1 MSNVENIFDI
11 NRILKNSF
19 ISLEHLCKEKRIEL
33 IFEMH
38 PTIPRELR
46 GNVGAIEQ
54 LLTKVLTFVFN
65 NTQQNE
71 IVLSINA
78 PKDFLYEELISFQ
91 IAKTGIPKE
100 KILAFLETELGNSL
114 NILEGEILYDEN
126 DIHMN
131 IPFTIGELGFRRHYR
146 LPSKA
151 MLQKKVLLIV
161 ESENVTSSI
170 TKMFKY
176 FPYDVDI
183 GFKSYQD
190 DSTDLSEYDVVII
203 EDNLVTESFK
213 SNIRKLQEIK
223 SLKLVLL
230 GGQGV
235 EGCGSV
241 CACLIKPIT
250 QESIFELIIS
260 LFDKGNVS
268 GSSKTS
274 KSSIQTKKPIKTL
287 DTASSVKI
295 ETQSEHSTLQGIIE
309 NKRSAH
315 VEILDINQGLKNT
328 QAMGVLYS
336 DELEKFLDIFDR
348 SDLYFRQ
355 IVNERAENK
364 IKEFCI
370 DLEKQAKVIG
380 ADSMLKFA
388 DIVSLI
394 FVYDK
399 LDMLPIYPGRY
410 HIELDKLVTAIKK
423 YLYI

>member
-19 ISLEHLCKEKRIEL
+19 LSLENVTKDKNIEL

-46 GNVGAIEQ
+46 GNVDAIEQ
-54 LLTKVLTFVFN
+54 LLTKVLTFVFKY
-65 NTQQNE
+65 TQQSE

-78 PKDFLYEELISFQ
+78 PEDFLYEELISFK
-91 IAKTGIPKE
+91 IVKTGITKE

-114 NILEGEILYDEN
+114 NMLEGEILYDDN
-126 DIHMN
+126 DIHLN

-146 LPSKA
+146 LPSKS

-183 GFKSYQD
+183 GLKSFRD
-190 DSTDLSEYDVVII
+190 NSTDLSEYDVVII

-213 SNIRKLQEIK
+213 QTIQKLKKQK
-223 SLKLVLL
+223 NLKLVLL
-230 GGQGV
+230 GGQGL
-235 EGCGSV
+235 EGCESA
-241 CACLIKPIT
+241 CACLVKPIT

-260 LFDKGNVS
+260 LFNKASEV
-268 GSSKTS
+268 
-274 KSSIQTKKPIKTL
+274 QTTTTIEDTIEINKPIHALSEKALPEINNNTEHNSL
-287 DTASSVKI
+287 QNVI
-295 ETQSEHSTLQGIIE
+295 ES
-309 NKRSAH
+309 KRAVP
-315 VEILDINQGLKNT
+315 VEVLDISKGLDNT

-336 DELEKFLDIFDR
+336 DELEKFLEIFDR

-355 IVNERAENK
+355 IVNEKAENK

-380 ADSMLKFA
+380 AESMLKFA

-410 HIELDKLVTAIKK
+410 HIELDKLVIEIKK